1 MQAHSI
7 SVSSSCRRWVAAG
20 KALAFLLATAAASG
34 SWAGSFQVNPIR
46 VDLSAAHRSV
56 ALSVTNTGTDAVV
69 VQASVMNW
77 AQEQGRDVLTPT
89 NDVIISPPIA
99 TIPAGKEQIVRIGLR
114 RAPDARR
121 ELSYRLFLQEV
132 PPPPQPGF
140 QGLQVAL
147 RIGLPVFV
155 QPKNGPAR
163 AALSWQARLT
173 DENTIHLIVHNEGS
187 GHIQISD
194 VTLSLP
200 DGKEPVATQG
210 GLTYVLP
217 GQSHSWDLKL
227 RQPGFPKNTPLLLKV
242 STDAGTV
249 SSEVEVA
256 SP

>member
-1 MQAHSI
+1 MRPHSAL
-7 SVSSSCRRWVAAG
+7 VSTSHRSWRTAG
-20 KALAFLLATAAASG
+20 RALAFLLALGCTSG

-46 VDLSAAHRSV
+46 VDLSATHRSV

-69 VQASVMNW
+69 VQASVLNW

-99 TIPAGKEQIVRIGLR
+99 TIPAGKEQIVRVGLR

-155 QPKNGPAR
+155 QPKEGPAR

-173 DENTIHLIVHNEGS
+173 DKNTIHLSVHNEGS

-227 RQPGFPKNTPLLLKV
+227 QQSGLPKRTPLLLKV
-242 STDAGTV
+242 STDAGTI